1 MNRRNVLGGLAM
13 SLPTCAFF
21 GAEAR
26 ANELFDYDNLGRLV
40 RVTYA
45 DGRVLTY
52 QYDVMGNRTLVH
64 SGGQGPGT
72 PETPETPPFNATI
85 SVPGGGAV
93 NLRSLANAAG
103 YTGAES
109 ATIQFVVAAGITILG
124 GGGIGA
130 TPDGGLG
137 IDTGT
142 WPTEPH
148 APSLSLLVRGQV
160 YGGGGKGGDGSAIAT
175 VPDGGFPGGAGG
187 DAVVCRAP
195 IAITI
200 EPGGAV
206 RAGGGGGGGGGNS
219 SYWFRL
225 GQRTNYLASGGG
237 GGGFPNG
244 GASTSWTDV
253 RAYPGQA
260 GTLHGGGV
268 GGAGSVTTVRGTEGV
283 AGAGG
288 VGGGSGAAGATGG
301 VGVPSAQEPGAGGP
315 GGYAIRKSG
324 HHVPVTNNG
333 TISGAVA

>member
-1 MNRRNVLGGLAM
+1 LLG
-13 SLPTCAFF
+13 
-21 GAEAR
+21 AR
-26 ANELFDYDNLGRLV
+26 ANANEVFEYDNLGRLI

-45 DGRVLTY
+45 NGRVLSY
-52 QYDVMGNRTLVH
+52 QYDVMGNRTLVQ

-72 PETPETPPFNATI
+72 PETPPFNATI
-85 SVPGGGAV
+85 NVPGGGAV

-103 YTGAES
+103 YTGTEP
-109 ATIQFVVAAGITILG
+109 ATIQFVVAAGVTILG
-124 GGGIGA
+124 AGGAGA

-137 IDTGT
+137 IDTGA
-142 WPTEPH
+142 WPTAPH

-160 YGGGGKGGDGSAIAT
+160 YGGGGKGGDGSAVAT

-187 DAVVCRAP
+187 DAVVCRTP

-219 SYWFRL
+219 SYWFAL

-244 GASTSWTDV
+244 GASTSWTAV

-260 GTLHGGGV
+260 GTFQGGGV
-268 GGAGSVTTVRGTEGV
+268 GGAGEVTTVRGTVGV

-301 VGVPSAQEPGAGGP
+301 VGVPSARAPGAGGP
-315 GGYAIRKSG
+315 GGYAVRKSG
-324 HHVPVTNNG
+324 HQAPVTNNG